1 MSKVFGIIGHAHD
14 STVAYIEDG
23 EIKVVIEE
31 ERIRKIKS
39 WALSGVYPWFAMDT
53 IENDMGYK
61 LEDSDYICIAE
72 VAEPD
77 LDRYKSEEMRRKVV
91 TYPHHLLHA
100 VGAYYTSGFKEKTLV
115 ITHDGSGFKTVGR
128 VYLGYDDKLH
138 LVHKQPKEKS
148 ASIGQYIGRCTTQ
161 FAPKGAVWH
170 SLKDEGKL
178 MGMAGH
184 GKYNEEM
191 YNKLK
196 QLLHYTNDLN
206 FGPCG
211 NWNRVETFFESL
223 REEESDWSDNF
234 ELRAEWA
241 FNVQK
246 LLEDVFL
253 EYLEDLHKFYP
264 EYKRVAVAGGI
275 FANVKLNQKIN
286 ELDWV
291 DEVYVYPAMSDSGLA
306 LAAAIMK
313 SVELGEWE
321 NKRFENVFLGNDYTK
336 DEIKKEEKEWN
347 FNKEKFDS
355 KKVAKL
361 LNDGNIIGCF
371 QGKMEYGPRA
381 LGSRSIL
388 VRATDKEMHE
398 TLNNRLERHEI
409 MPFAPIILGEKVD
422 DVCKNTKSKMT
433 AEFMTMC
440 YTVKDE
446 WVDKIPAVVHRVDNT
461 LRPQLVFKERNKFFH
476 SILNEYY
483 KISKIPVLLNTSI
496 NGHGQPI
503 IYDLNQPFEH
513 LEKGTVDYLVLED
526 NLYWSKNE
534 KKAD

>member
-1 MSKVFGIIGHAHD
+1 
-14 STVAYIEDG
+14 
-23 EIKVVIEE
+23 
-31 ERIRKIKS
+31 
-39 WALSGVYPWFAMDT
+39 
-53 IENDMGYK
+53 
-61 LEDSDYICIAE
+61 
-72 VAEPD
+72 
-77 LDRYKSEEMRRKVV
+77 
-91 TYPHHLLHA
+91 
-100 VGAYYTSGFKEKTLV
+100 
-115 ITHDGSGFKTVGR
+115 
-128 VYLGYDDKLH
+128 
-138 LVHKQPKEKS
+138 
-148 ASIGQYIGRCTTQ
+148 
-161 FAPKGAVWH
+161 
-170 SLKDEGKL
+170 
-178 MGMAGH
+178 
-184 GKYNEEM
+184 
-191 YNKLK
+191 
-196 QLLHYTNDLN
+196 
-206 FGPCG
+206 
-211 NWNRVETFFESL
+211 
-223 REEESDWSDNF
+223 
-234 ELRAEWA
+234 
-241 FNVQK
+241 
-246 LLEDVFL
+246 
-253 EYLEDLHKFYP
+253 
-264 EYKRVAVAGGI
+264 
-275 FANVKLNQKIN
+275 
-286 ELDWV
+286 
-291 DEVYVYPAMSDSGLA
+291 MSDSGLA

-483 KISKIPVLLNTSI
+483 KISKIPVLLNTSF

>member
-77 LDRYKSEEMRRKVV
+77 LDSYKSEEMRRKVV

-148 ASIGQYIGRCTTQ
+148 ASIGQYFGRCTTQ

-483 KISKIPVLLNTSI
+483 KISKIPVLLYTSF
-496 NGHGQPI
+496 NGHGQAI